1 MGIMEGHSTEEIK
14 EKFQDVRFF
23 VVSFAFLLNQ
33 PFFFLSYVQ
42 IYVSAILAN
51 WKIWPAIQG
60 INFKLMPIQYRVPFQ
75 STCGIAWTLYLS
87 LLNAK

>member
-1 MGIMEGHSTEEIK
+1 MEGHSTEEIK

-23 VVSFAFLLNQ
+23 VVVSFAFLLNQ
-33 PFFFLSYVQ
+33 PFFFFFFSYVQ

>member
-1 MGIMEGHSTEEIK
+1 MEGHSTEEIK

-23 VVSFAFLLNQ
+23 GAPLLSRFLLNQ
-33 PFFFLSYVQ
+33 PLLLLFNVQ